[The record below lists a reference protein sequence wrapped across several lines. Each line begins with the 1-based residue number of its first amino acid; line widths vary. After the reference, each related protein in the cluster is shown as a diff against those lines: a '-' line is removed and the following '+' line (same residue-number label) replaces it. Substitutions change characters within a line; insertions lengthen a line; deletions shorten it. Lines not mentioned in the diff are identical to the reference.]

1 MINRIAILIIL
12 VMLILTGCAKV
23 PANKISTDAE
33 NTIKK
38 ISMIYGEPNPKITL
52 IEVTKQENTFKP
64 MYIVS
69 IIGNFQEGEQK
80 AKKLQFSITKDGK
93 EVWAFESDGWNDS
106 GFHISN

>member
-1 MINRIAILIIL
+1 MINRITIFIIL
-12 VMLILTGCAKV
+12 VMLIFTGCAKV
-23 PANKISTDAE
+23 PTKKVSTEAE

-38 ISMIYGEPNPKITL
+38 ISMIYGEPNPEITL

-69 IIGNFQEGEQK
+69 IIGKFQKGVQK

-93 EVWAFESDGWNDS
+93 EVWAFESDGWND
-106 GFHISN
+106 